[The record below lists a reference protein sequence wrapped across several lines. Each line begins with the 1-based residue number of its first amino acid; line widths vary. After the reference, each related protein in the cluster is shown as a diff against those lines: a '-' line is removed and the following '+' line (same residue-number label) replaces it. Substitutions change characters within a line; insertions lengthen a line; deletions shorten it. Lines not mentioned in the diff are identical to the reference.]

1 MNADSF
7 YNQWKSSADGHEEE
21 KNQND
26 SMSDMMLFASTTQVD
41 QEDLDDILEDDC
53 VITDSDINEST
64 DDLLDLLDD
73 TDFINDEQ
81 VTSSSSKSVDSQ
93 EEKSI
98 EKSCKSAL
106 SIAEP
111 NNKMQSSLL
120 TQEPWQ
126 LQSIT
131 VQCKVPISLNETEEK
146 SGNLAL
152 IEFCNMYDYDIADGS
167 FSGIMKGIVHKE
179 LNEYDAIKAWLN
191 IVAGVIDDGIEYD
204 DAILQ
209 YSLQELD
216 SICPINRNMCLSE
229 LITIARYKNEKYF
242 DPAVIKYFSLEA
254 RDTGL
259 LCSLMERGT
268 FNREEA
274 LLYTENLDSYNS
286 YLLLVM
292 SEKYNAEVFN
302 KINNDP
308 DNVDSYTKSVLSN
321 SKWTFLGSHP
331 DFSRILKLLE
341 EKEVPME
348 LLEAFQNNRYL
359 LQIIQAYQ
367 KKIYNYA
374 FIAQYLSDDVE
385 SNLADYAASDYAN
398 GYVSSEALEMFD
410 GNYYLA
416 KMLYDV
422 KAYDEDKSIFIKHLN
437 NPDCANIVKPFLQVI
452 LNAIIDNK
460 LHMTDWYKFI
470 YYVANGNIDICK
482 DYNDICIEMGYE
494 FLSFNQFWFFK
505 LLKYFDKRVN
515 VNADIGELLVY
526 QGKDSLFYLTVQ
538 SLADSFTQTCTTI
551 ASRLNNDVKIMM
563 LPDKKGV
570 ILCKNSFNDFS
581 KERNKFAKIS
591 NSKSSIQLAME
602 NYVKNHVQRYNAIAM
617 MEIATNYFQG
627 TVTDNYKQLLLAP
640 INNYLTYDVLLGL
653 IVQKYNEF
661 AGLCMNPEA
670 LQTLKLLNSVL
681 YNETQS
687 GVQIEFFKAYLGIKF
702 GKRFMVER
710 YDSSMS
716 SINIIEVRNSYSYA
730 SATLPKVI
738 CTLDKFVQ
746 ELNRKNN
753 IICRFEYPNKMIIE
767 GV

>member
-7 YNQWKSSADGHEEE
+7 YRQWKSSADGQEEE
-21 KNQND
+21 NQNNP
-26 SMSDMMLFASTTQVD
+26 MSDMMLFASTIQAD
-41 QEDLDDILEDDC
+41 QGNLDDILEGDF
-53 VITDSDINEST
+53 VTVDSNINEVT
-64 DDLLDLLDD
+64 DDLLDLLED
-73 TDFINDEQ
+73 TDFSGNEQ
-81 VTSSSSKSVDSQ
+81 IILSSKSVNSQ
-93 EEKSI
+93 AEELLEKTCESI
-98 EKSCKSAL
+98 P
-106 SIAEP
+106 SIAESD
-111 NNKMQSSLL
+111 NIMQSSCGNKDL
-120 TQEPWQ
+120 WQ

-131 VQCKVPISLNETEEK
+131 VQCKTPIRLNEAEK
-146 SGNLAL
+146 KTGNLAL

-167 FSGIMKGIVHKE
+167 FSGIMKEIVHKE

-191 IVAGVIDDGIEYD
+191 MIAGIIDDGIEYD

-209 YSLQELD
+209 YSLQDLD
-216 SICPINRNMCLSE
+216 SICPVNRNMCLSE
-229 LITIARYKNEKYF
+229 LITIARYKNEGYF

-254 RDTGL
+254 RDTSL

-274 LLYTENLDSYNS
+274 LLYTENPDSYNS

-308 DNVDSYTKSVLSN
+308 ANVDSYTKSVLSD

-331 DFSRILKLLE
+331 DFSRILKSLE

-367 KKIYNYA
+367 KRIYSHA
-374 FIAQYLSDDVE
+374 FIVQYLGDDVE
-385 SNLADYAASDYAN
+385 RDLADYAASDYAN
-398 GYVSSEALEMFD
+398 GYVSIEALEMFD

-422 KAYDEDKSIFIKHLN
+422 KGYNENKSMFINHLS
-437 NPDCANIVKPFLQVI
+437 NPDYANTVKSFLQII
-452 LNAIIDNK
+452 LNAVVDNK
-460 LHMTDWYKFI
+460 LNVTEWYKFI
-470 YYVANGNIDICK
+470 YYIAGDNIDICK
-482 DYNDICIEMGYE
+482 DYKDICVDMDYE

-505 LLKYFDKRVN
+505 LLKYFDKRVK
-515 VNADIGELLVY
+515 VSTDIGELLVY
-526 QGKDSLFYLTVQ
+526 QGRDNLFYLTVQ
-538 SLADSFTQTCTTI
+538 SLAESFTQTCTVI
-551 ASRLNNDVKIMM
+551 ATRLNNDIKIMM
-563 LPDKKGV
+563 LPDKKGI

-581 KERNKFAKIS
+581 KEKSKFIKIS
-591 NSKSSIQLAME
+591 NSKSSIQFAME
-602 NYVKNHVQRYNAIAM
+602 NHVKDHIQRYNAIAM
-617 MEIATNYFQG
+617 MEIATSYFQG

-687 GVQIEFFKAYLGIKF
+687 SVQIEFFKAYLGIKF
-702 GKRFMVER
+702 GKRFMIER
-710 YDSSMS
+710 YDTSMS
-716 SINIIEVRNSYSYA
+716 NINIVEVRNSYSYA
-730 SATLPKVI
+730 STTLPKVI

-753 IICRFEYPNKMIIE
+753 IICRFEFPNKMIIE
-767 GV
+767 GI